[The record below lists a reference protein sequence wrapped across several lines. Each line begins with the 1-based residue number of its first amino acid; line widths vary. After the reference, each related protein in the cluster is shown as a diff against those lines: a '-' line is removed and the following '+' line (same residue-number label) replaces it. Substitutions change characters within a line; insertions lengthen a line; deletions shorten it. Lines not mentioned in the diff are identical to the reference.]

1 MIINM
6 VGGGGGFSPSNA
18 ILGVTAYSG
27 SVVTISNGTVAK
39 TVTADRSHPLEN
51 DNLHSIYYFGISPSL
66 FSSSVPWDIQ
76 AEYNS
81 DIVYADVTIN
91 DNSFYNVVMNYVIP
105 YEYQQVT
112 YLKGTGIQ
120 YIDSLIEC
128 RDIKKINT
136 QFMMENSTRTADWAP
151 SIFGACNNQIAY
163 NFDTTNG
170 FSLFTYWDTTN
181 FLFGINNWNYMEWAA
196 GSSGSLGIID
206 YDNIMNFEL
215 DTLGANK
222 FCKLQGN
229 LPSIYYTYIDDSM
242 WAQVNIARSLYLF
255 AKHCTD
261 GADVVSSGQNI
272 NRIYT
277 FEMYNSQNE
286 KISNLIPCY
295 RKSDSVAGMYDNIN
309 NRFLTNQ
316 GTGTF
321 TVGSDVT

>member
-6 VGGGGGFSPSNA
+6 VGSGGGFSPSSA
-18 ILGVTAYSG
+18 ILGVTAYAG
-27 SVVTISNGTVAK
+27 SIVTISNGTITK
-39 TVTADRSHPLEN
+39 TVTADRSHLLEN
-51 DNLHSIYYFGISPSL
+51 DNSYAIYYFGISPSL

-91 DNSFYNVVMNYVIP
+91 DNSFYSVVMNYILP
-105 YEYQQVT
+105 YAYQQVT
-112 YLKGTGIQ
+112 YLKGTGTQ
-120 YIDSLIEC
+120 YIDSLIQC

-136 QFMMENSTRTADWAP
+136 QFMIEIPTSVSAVVP
-151 SIFGACNNQIAY
+151 SIFGACNNLTSY
-163 NFDTTNG
+163 SFSSNNG
-170 FSLFTYWDTTN
+170 FAFFTYLDVVN
-181 FLFGINNWNYMEWAA
+181 FLFGINSWNYMEWARE
-196 GSSGSLGIID
+196 SSGSLGIID
-206 YDNIMNFEL
+206 YDEIMNFEL

-229 LPSIYYTYIDDSM
+229 FPSTTYIDDSM
-242 WAQVNIARSLYLF
+242 WAQVNVARSLYLF

-261 GADVVSSGQNI
+261 GADVTPSGQNI

-295 RKSDSVAGMYDNIN
+295 RKSDSVAGMYDSVN

-316 GTGTF
+316 GTGIF
-321 TVGSDVT
+321 TVGSDVI